1 MPAGPNHAQENA
13 RVRESKTSGET
24 RKGITSPSDF
34 FAGLKRSG
42 DDDSHDHEV
51 PRCTSKAWP
60 GSLDEAI
67 HECDGKLD
75 RRHVADRERIPLPT
89 RTPQKHASQQR
100 TCSRPSFRSCCE
112 PQCNDRRSKDP
123 RNEDSR
129 PSREDRRNE
138 ERPRDCVRQ
147 QEKLCQRAHVRKLRS
162 GCATVSEPLRQ
173 APREAGVGAV
183 LVIQHVLDECCI
195 HDDRAADLTLNSGG
209 QLIRAAPEL
218 SETEVPERALG

>member
-1 MPAGPNHAQENA
+1 M
-13 RVRESKTSGET
+13 
-24 RKGITSPSDF
+24 
-34 FAGLKRSG
+34 
-42 DDDSHDHEV
+42 
-51 PRCTSKAWP
+51 
-60 GSLDEAI
+60 
-67 HECDGKLD
+67 
-75 RRHVADRERIPLPT
+75 PT
-89 RTPQKHASQQR
+89 RTPKKHASQQR

-173 APREAGVGAV
+173 PPREAGVGAV

-195 HDDRAADLTLNSGG
+195 HHDRAADLTLNSGG

-218 SETEVPERALG
+218 SETEVPERALGKRKLKSRRCAIVDHSRSGDRVCDNDLRLSSERPIASESNDSDRRMHPRRRQVARDP